1 MCKQHLVD
9 VSQEERE
16 KSVVPEIKIQSY
28 VEPFAEVSKRTR
40 LYTRLQRIP
49 FNIES
54 LRRMFNEKWQTQ
66 ACFLFGFVFTE
77 LSVKPLR
84 KIDKKSYIYK
94 KNTNLNF
101 SPSTGLWQKCKLT
114 ALWFSDV
121 LHEISSQEC

>member
-16 KSVVPEIKIQSY
+16 KSVVPEIEIQSC

-94 KNTNLNF
+94 KTQ
-101 SPSTGLWQKCKLT
+101 TLT
-114 ALWFSDV
+114 SRRVPAYGKSAN
-121 LHEISSQEC
+121 